1 MTARLARRNRT
12 LQSKVRIV
20 FALLC
25 IGAAIALSWG
35 EREALA
41 KIVEWLYVH
50 RLVCGGIA
58 AVASAVVV
66 ARRRALK
73 RAEFAKSWL
82 AAVPVRPATA
92 RWEALA
98 IETLPASTAIAALTA
113 IATAAAAALVFVPHA
128 PNTSLWTAWL
138 YLSLS
143 VGLGVLMSYL
153 IPAPKAVDLPP
164 GSRYV
169 PHTRPKRAAR
179 IQPSLRPLGHW
190 PVRQMFA
197 WIQPKM
203 VARATI
209 PILVMIPMGTTAD
222 TAMVVIAMCGV
233 AAALLLSWSAAIAVS
248 RLAGRW
254 LSPLPMRGAEVRALL
269 KPTLAVI
276 LGASILEALLLLVL
290 GVAYRTSAA
299 VALCAAA
306 AGCLATIGGVHWG
319 ARSKRTP

>member
-1 MTARLARRNRT
+1 MRSNMSVVLA
-12 LQSKVRIV
+12 S
-20 FALLC
+20 LC
-25 IGAAIALSWG
+25 IGAAIVLSWS

-41 KIVEWLYVH
+41 QALKWLYVH

-58 AVASAVVV
+58 AVASAVLV

-92 RWEALA
+92 RWETLA
-98 IETLPASTAIAALTA
+98 IETLPASATIAALTGLA
-113 IATAAAAALVFVPHA
+113 MIAAAALVSRGA
-128 PNTSLWTAWL
+128 PSSPLWIVWL
-138 YLSLS
+138 YLS
-143 VGLGVLMSYL
+143 VGSGSGVLMSYF

-169 PHTRPKRAAR
+169 PHARPKRAAR
-179 IQPSLRPLGHW
+179 IQPSLTALGSW

-233 AAALLLSWSAAIAVS
+233 AGALLLSWSAAIAVS
-248 RLAGRW
+248 RLARRW
-254 LSPLPMRGAEVRALL
+254 LSPLPMRVGAEVRALL
-269 KPTLAVI
+269 KPTIAFI
-276 LGASILEALLLLVL
+276 LGASIIEALLLLVL
-290 GVAYRTSAA
+290 GVTYRTAAA

-306 AGCLATIGGVHWG
+306 AGCLVTVGGVHWG